1 LGAINDYA
9 HNELGFPLIGILMI
23 AVERGGL
30 SKSTTLSVTEEVKFL
45 FQDLNPGK

>member
-1 LGAINDYA
+1 MDAVNGYA

-30 SKSTTLSVTEEVKFL
+30 SKTTTLSVTEEVKFL
-45 FQDLNPGK
+45 CQDVDPGK